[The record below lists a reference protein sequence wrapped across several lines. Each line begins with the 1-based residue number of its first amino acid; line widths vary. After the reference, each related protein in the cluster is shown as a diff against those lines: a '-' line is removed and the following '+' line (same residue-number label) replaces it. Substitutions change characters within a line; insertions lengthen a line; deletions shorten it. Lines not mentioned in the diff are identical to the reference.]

1 MKKIIIK
8 QVMILTACLLAFS
21 AGAEIMVEDD
31 AGNRLSFS
39 QPVTRIVSL
48 APHATELLFAA
59 GATNQVVGTV
69 NYSDYPEAAKKIPV
83 IGGYNKIDLESIIA
97 MKPELVMIWPGGNSS
112 DQLDAVKKLG
122 LKVFV
127 SEPVEFEDVVSSIRN
142 MAMLLGTQQQA
153 EKNATDYLQQL
164 AELKKTYRN
173 RSPVNV
179 FYQVWNEPLMTINKG
194 HLVSR
199 IIELCGGVN
208 VFSDLPVLAPR
219 VSIEAVMEKDPEV
232 IIAGMTEDRA
242 IWLEQ
247 WQRWT
252 GLQAVKNKH
261 VYPIDAELVI
271 RQTPRVIQGTRK
283 MCEYLDRVRELK

>member
-208 VFSDLPVLAPR
+208 VFADLPVLAPR